1 MNVKSQ
7 PTPDQEIKIE
17 VIRWHQKLQEITY
30 IEAGQHMRAL
40 NQLMWQIPSLV
51 IAINGGLWY
60 ASTLVNEASLW
71 MIFGFLT
78 IFDLLTICTLFRLRA
93 LIGKKITK
101 QNDIED
107 STKNSILQDLSHRS
121 GIITSPTPAPKK
133 ELKYIVVGCWT
144 ICLLLCALINMHGFL
159 NPSTFSKSNK
169 NNKSEQETINSP
181 SISKTKSTN
190 GEIK

>member
-1 MNVKSQ
+1 MNVNSQ

-78 IFDLLTICTLFRLRA
+78 IFDLLTICTLFRLRV

-107 STKNSILQDLSHRS
+107 LTKNSILQDLSHES

-133 ELKYIVVGCWT
+133 EWKYIVVGCWT
-144 ICLLLCALINMHGFL
+144 ICLLLCVLINTHGFL
-159 NPSTFSKSNK
+159 NPSTFSKSSE
-169 NNKSEQETINSP
+169 NNRSEKETINSS
-181 SISKTKSTN
+181 SISKTTLTN

>member
-1 MNVKSQ
+1 MNVNSQ

-40 NQLMWQIPSLV
+40 NQLMWQIPSLA

-60 ASTLVNEASLW
+60 ASTLVNETSLW

-78 IFDLLTICTLFRLRA
+78 VFDLLTICTLFRLRS
-93 LIGKKITK
+93 LIGQKITK

-107 STKNSILQDLSHRS
+107 ATKNSILHDLSNIS

-133 ELKYIVVGCWT
+133 ERKYIVVGCWT
-144 ICLLLCALINMHGFL
+144 ICLLLCAFINMHGFL
-159 NPSTFSKSNK
+159 NPSTFSKPSQ
-169 NNKSEQETINSP
+169 NNRSQKEIINSTSTP
-181 SISKTKSTN
+181 KTTSTN

>member
-1 MNVKSQ
+1 MNANSQ

-17 VIRWHQKLQEITY
+17 VIRWHQKLQVITY

-60 ASTLVNEASLW
+60 AATLVNEASLW
-71 MIFGFLT
+71 MIFAFLT
-78 IFDLLTICTLFRLRA
+78 VFDLLTICTLFRLRV

-101 QNDIED
+101 QNDIEEL
-107 STKNSILQDLSHRS
+107 SKNSILQDLSNKS
-121 GIITSPTPAPKK
+121 GIIISPTPAPKK
-133 ELKYIVVGCWT
+133 ESKFIVVGCWT
-144 ICLLLCALINMHGFL
+144 ICLLLCAIINFHGSF
-159 NPSTFSKSNK
+159 NPSIFSKPSE
-169 NNKSEQETINSP
+169 NNKSEQNTTHLICV
-181 SISKTKSTN
+181 SKTAPTN